1 MSVRRLPRSLHP
13 PSGWHQSI
21 VVLME
26 TTIVTPEAS
35 VESYVTDQDIPFLLL
50 SLVLKTCTTRSN
62 DKREVTHRRFSL
74 LSHRVSATGCR
85 LRLYL
90 LPSQAIANSILEPSF
105 DRIFNDQVPS
115 VTFDNRRPGFLHL
128 DRCVSRRK
136 SLEHVPRGTTIG
148 AERTVNSV
156 MLTTTSSVAE
166 N

>member
-13 PSGWHQSI
+13 PSGWHRSI
-21 VVLME
+21 VVVLMG

-74 LSHRVSATGCR
+74 LFHR
-85 LRLYL
+85 LRRYL
-90 LPSQAIANSILEPSF
+90 LPSYAIANSILEPSF
-105 DRIFNDQVPS
+105 DRIFNDEVPS
-115 VTFDNRRPGFLHL
+115 VTFDNRRPGFHLHL
-128 DRCVSRRK
+128 DRCASRRK
-136 SLEHVPRGTTIG
+136 SLEHVPRGTTIA